1 VIRLFFKT
9 IWNNRRRNILVF
21 IELFMISL
29 VLVNLTI
36 YLVNMLAIYRI
47 KNCYDTKNVI
57 QVGISKKLEEDE
69 KITEQSFQNL
79 KKVIAANSFVE
90 AVSISAHAVP
100 YNYSMNSSD
109 YRHDSDRIYLAIRQ
123 TDIDYA
129 KVMKITM
136 LKGRWFDESDLGKA
150 VKSIIISNDIDA
162 KYFKG
167 DAVGKRIGEIE
178 NGGNRNYYEIIG
190 VVERFKR
197 SDIESPTPF
206 AFFLKEKVASQY
218 FWGTSLLVRTNENKT
233 SDMLAVAESQ
243 VYSTLD
249 PQKWTIDGLN
259 SLENAHE
266 TMNVENYQRNYLT
279 VIIALFIIINV
290 FLGTIGILWYNTN
303 LRIHEIGI
311 KRALGSTVKGI
322 KGLLITENLFIAGLG
337 LLIVVVT
344 MLQIPSFVDGGKTEP
359 GVLSNSIW
367 ISIIIMILLVLLST
381 WIPATI
387 ASKIRPAIALKTE

>member
-1 VIRLFFKT
+1 MIRLFFKT

-29 VLVNLTI
+29 VMVNLTI

-47 KNCYDTKNVI
+47 KNCYNTKNVI
-57 QVGISKKLEEDE
+57 QVSIAKKLDEDE
-69 KITEQSFQNL
+69 KVTEQSFQNL
-79 KKVIAANSFVE
+79 KKVFASNSFVE
-90 AVSISAHAVP
+90 AVSICTNAIP
-100 YNYSMNSSD
+100 YNYNMNSSEF
-109 YRHDSDRIYLAIRQ
+109 RHDSDRIGMSLRQ

-129 KVMKITM
+129 KVMKIAM
-136 LKGRWFDESDLGKA
+136 LKGRWFDESDFGKA
-150 VKSIIISNDIDA
+150 VQSVIISNDIDE

-167 DAVGKRIGEIE
+167 GAVGKRIEDTE
-178 NGGNRNYYEIIG
+178 NKKYFEIIG

-197 SDIESPTPF
+197 SDIESPNPF
-206 AFFLKEKVASQY
+206 AFFLKEKVANQN
-218 FWGTSLLVRTNENKT
+218 FWGTCLLIRTNENKT
-233 SDMLAVAESQ
+233 SDMLAIAESQ

-249 PQKWTIDGLN
+249 PQNWTIDSLN
-259 SLENAHE
+259 SLENMHDKQ
-266 TMNVENYQRNYLT
+266 NVQNYQRNYLT
-279 VIIALFIIINV
+279 VIIALFIMINV

-311 KRALGSTVKGI
+311 KRALGSTGKGI

-337 LLIVVVT
+337 LLIVVLT
-344 MLQIPSFVDGGKTEP
+344 MLQIPTFVGGGRTEP
-359 GVLSNSIW
+359 GVLKYSIL
-367 ISIIIMILLVLLST
+367 ISTLIMTILVLLST